1 MTCKICTQGTKI
13 LKFPHLVFSRLRD
26 RVEQKTF
33 KSSLTDRSLGHELK
47 SLQGFCALRC
57 ETKLEWH
64 KKFPNVPFDVTIE
77 HLTSHPEELGKE
89 TSALSYDIKAA
100 ALR

>member
-1 MTCKICTQGTKI
+1 MVEKFSSFHTRISQGYETVK
-13 LKFPHLVFSRLRD
+13 
-26 RVEQKTF
+26 QKTY

-47 SLQGFCALRC
+47 SLQEFCALRC

-89 TSALSYDIKAA
+89 TSALTYDIKAA
-100 ALR
+100 AMR